1 MTMQNSFSRRALLA
15 SMAAAPMALRAA
27 YKKIPV
33 GLEMYSVRN
42 ELKKDPQGTVRAVAA
57 MGYDG
62 LEFFAP
68 YFDWTA
74 EDAKQMRK
82 VLDDS
87 GIRCF
92 STHNGPKS
100 FTPDGLEHASELNQ
114 ILGSKFIVM
123 ASAGKVEG
131 LDGWKKVAETLSQ
144 AAEKVHAVGLRTGY
158 HNHQA
163 EFKMMGAERP
173 IDVLAAN
180 TGKNVMLQLDV
191 GTCIEAGSD
200 PVEWIDKH
208 PGRIESLHCKEWSPE
223 AGKGYSVLFGEGVAP
238 WPKIFQA
245 AEHKGGVEYYL
256 IEQEGSRFPELETA
270 KRCLESFKKMRA

>member
-1 MTMQNSFSRRALLA
+1 MTMHNSFSRRALLA
-15 SMAAAPMALRAA
+15 SMAAAPLALRAA

-33 GLEMYSVRN
+33 GLEMYSVRDQ
-42 ELKKDPQGTVRAVAA
+42 LKEDPHGTVRAVAA

-62 LEFFAP
+62 VEFFAP

-74 EDAKQMRK
+74 DDAKQMRK
-82 VLDDS
+82 VLDDA
-87 GIRCF
+87 GIKCF

-144 AAEKVHAVGLRTGY
+144 AAEKIHPAGLRTGY

-163 EFKMMGAERP
+163 EFKMTGAERP
-173 IDVLAAN
+173 MDVLAAN

-208 PGRIESLHCKEWSPE
+208 PGRIESLHCKDWSPDKSK
-223 AGKGYSVLFGEGVAP
+223 AYSVLFGEGVAP
-238 WPKIFQA
+238 WPKLFKA